1 MMRSPTTAFLWHEW
15 RVSWSAAVSAGAA
28 SALAMLFFSKY
39 VHYGEIA
46 SETAGSIT
54 VAMLFGLAI
63 ISMLR
68 RSGGRESQTMP
79 RYFLTLPIRSGFWS
93 ALHFGYGVCILAIL
107 ASALAALHLYLFGAQ
122 ARFALGF
129 QLSPWMFALCIAAF
143 GALLEGVFL
152 LAGSAD
158 SPILTVAALGAA
170 SVLFAG
176 ATMVAADADSK
187 QAHRRNAAQ
196 MLASRPPTSPESGA
210 TATSGLA
217 RGRSPSPPAQPGMSN
232 EEQIARQRA
241 MARPTLDEPRVK
253 QGNNQLDEL
262 RGRRGLSQRQHL
274 GSRPGS
280 GSAHVRAG
288 FSLPYAVWAWGALL
302 ILGYVLSHIGTLL
315 HRHGRI
321 TVKTEKSEL
330 VKLFRNRKR
339 DSAFRSSDDAAIWFE
354 WRRFGKYLPWAAC
367 IIMLCCA
374 PVYLDPRNRDDIAGL
389 YAGFL
394 GLSAVGLGTYMT
406 IRHHWDHTSGFN
418 AFIFTLPIST
428 HRLASARL
436 RMSLRSVLVS
446 LLVVGVGSLVFVV
459 PEYLDYV
466 LRVHGP
472 VGIPVMFLEF
482 APDAF
487 VVVASILAALLIALW
502 LPIPTFYAAMGL
514 LLTIGFLTTALGLKD
529 RNADYATGMVI
540 VGAVTLASLGT
551 VWCACRSGLLLGS
564 GWLKML
570 ALSSAAACTF
580 FAYHRAEFVWPY
592 DTPIT
597 LCLLPALVLFSTVP
611 FASVPLSIKWYR
623 HR

>member
-1 MMRSPTTAFLWHEW
+1 MMRSPIAAFLWHEW

-28 SALAMLFFSKY
+28 SALTILFCHKY
-39 VHYGEIA
+39 EDYDAIA
-46 SETAGSIT
+46 SETAGTMTLAI
-54 VAMLFGLAI
+54 LLGFAI
-63 ISMLR
+63 ISVLC

-93 ALHFGYGVCILAIL
+93 ALHFGYGVCMLAIL
-107 ASALAALHLYLFGAQ
+107 AYALATLHLYLFGAE
-122 ARFALGF
+122 AKFAFGLTV
-129 QLSPWMFALCIAAF
+129 SPWMFALCIAAF
-143 GALLEGVFL
+143 GALLEGAFL
-152 LAGSAD
+152 LAGNAD
-158 SPILTVAALGAA
+158 SPILTVAALSAA
-170 SVLFAG
+170 LVLFAG
-176 ATMVAADADSK
+176 ATMVAADADSE

-196 MLASRPPTSPESGA
+196 MLASRPPTSPESGT
-210 TATSGLA
+210 TATPGLA
-217 RGRSPSPPAQPGMSN
+217 HGRSPSPPAQPGMSN
-232 EEQIARQRA
+232 QEQIARQRA
-241 MARPTLDEPRVK
+241 MVRQTVDEPRVK
-253 QGNNQLDEL
+253 QGNKQWAEL
-262 RGRRGLSQRQHL
+262 RGEAGPMRCRI
-274 GSRPGS
+274 
-280 GSAHVRAG
+280 VEYRAG
-288 FSLPYAVWAWGALL
+288 FGPPYVVWVWGALL

-570 ALSSAAACTF
+570 ALSSAAACVFYTF
-580 FAYHRAEFVWPY
+580 HRDEFQLPY
-592 DTPIT
+592 D
-597 LCLLPALVLFSTVP
+597 
-611 FASVPLSIKWYR
+611 
-623 HR
+623 